1 MPWTKVIVTINGL
14 DRDFNWDENLSFL
27 GSFSPWGATTGKL
40 LEAAEPQG
48 WGLVWDEDN
57 RLLLVRIT
65 KSRWKQGLGG
75 KLRSLI

>member
-27 GSFSPWGATTGKL
+27 GNFSPWGATTGKPV
-40 LEAAEPQG
+40 EAAEPQG